1 MLSKCVAER
10 LYLRGPNYSDSG
22 VNILRFSSA
31 PEAVLDFFLESE
43 KFCVKIACCI
53 EVFIV

>member
-1 MLSKCVAER
+1 MLSKCVAGR
-10 LYLRGPNYSDSG
+10 LYLKGPNSSDSG

-31 PEAVLDFFLESE
+31 PERVLDFFLESE
-43 KFCVKIACCI
+43 KFCAKIACCI

>member
-1 MLSKCVAER
+1 MLSKCVVER
-10 LYLRGPNYSDSG
+10 LYLRGANSSDSG
-22 VNILRFSSA
+22 VNILRFFSA

-43 KFCVKIACCI
+43 KFCVKIACRI